1 MVCREVAL
9 EHLEITAAIEAEDVV
24 REYRSVGRDRRFR
37 LYWFGWSLPDRRKRL
52 MHVADKRR

>member
-9 EHLEITAAIEAEDVV
+9 EHLDTAAIEAEDVV

>member
-24 REYRSVGRDRRFR
+24 REYLLAATAGSAFTGSAGACPTVESASCTSRISAGN
-37 LYWFGWSLPDRRKRL
+37 
-52 MHVADKRR
+52 